1 MNKTADLNHDSDLT
15 ENGHQEPIAII
26 GMGCRFPGKADSP
39 EAFWQLLS
47 NGVNAVKDIPSSRW
61 DLDRYYDPNPTPGK
75 FYVRSAAFL
84 EPEEIEEFDAEFF
97 RIASR
102 EAASLD
108 PQQRLLLEV
117 SWEAL
122 EHAGIAPTSLAG
134 SQTGVFVG
142 IHWDDY
148 SAERFYMV
156 NPSDLNA
163 YPTLSNLRSL
173 SAGRIALCICRYS
186 LG

>member
-1 MNKTADLNHDSDLT
+1 MNKTAYPNHESDLL
-15 ENGHQEPIAII
+15 ENRHREPIAII
-26 GMGCRFPGKADSP
+26 GMGCRFPGKSDTP
-39 EAFWQLLS
+39 EAFWQLLR
-47 NGVNAVKDIPSSRW
+47 NGVNAVQDIPSSRW
-61 DLDRYYDPNPTPGK
+61 DLERYYDPLPTPGK

-84 EPEEIEEFDAEFF
+84 DTDEIEKFDAEFF
-97 RIASR
+97 RMASR

-142 IHWDDY
+142 IH
-148 SAERFYMV
+148 
-156 NPSDLNA
+156 
-163 YPTLSNLRSL
+163 
-173 SAGRIALCICRYS
+173 
-186 LG
+186 